1 MPLTVTPLYAG
12 ALALLLVFLS
22 FRVIFYRW
30 SSKISLGDDDDKAL
44 RKRIRTQANCAEY
57 APFGVLLLLL
67 AELQGAPVWAL
78 HLLGLTLLAGRLL
91 HAVGFGSTPQIL
103 PLRQAGMVLTFTML
117 LLAGLGLIGHALF

>member
-12 ALALLLVFLS
+12 ALALLLIFLS

-30 SSKISLGDDDDKAL
+30 SSKISLGDDDKAL

-67 AELQGAPVWAL
+67 AELQGAPIWAL

-117 LLAGLGLIGHALF
+117 LLSGLGLIGHALF